1 MGLAAARR
9 SRRRCGERRATV
21 LALTVVIAALTTSE
35 AMAVGVWDPNDARGG
50 LDMRWVGVQYPRAG
64 RARLTVAFHGFRK
77 SDLPVRPFRDCHC
90 PNRSLWVY
98 VDEFQQAVFFR
109 KDHGIFMS
117 YGDHASSCCHIYRV
131 RRKSRDTLVVTYRPV
146 DEADPGYR
154 VLATSR
160 SGRSRATKDHTRR
173 FQLGPPP
180 GAAGA

>member
-1 MGLAAARR
+1 MSITTARQ
-9 SRRRCGERRATV
+9 SRIGRGGRRIAV
-21 LALTVVIAALTTSE
+21 LALALVIAAMTASE
-35 AMAVGVWDPNDARGG
+35 AIAVGVVDPNDARGG
-50 LDMRWVGVQYPRAG
+50 LDMSWVGVHYPRAG

-90 PNRSLWVY
+90 PNRRLGVY
-98 VDEFQQAVFFR
+98 VDEYTQAVFFR

-131 RRKSRDTLVVTYRPV
+131 RRSSPDELVVTYHPI
-146 DEADPGYR
+146 DEVDPGYR
-154 VLATSR
+154 VFATSR

-180 GAAGA
+180 